1 MNKLMEAYGHVKNF
15 LSEVSAELRKC
26 SWPTRDELMESTVVV
41 IISVVLLGV
50 YVGLSDLVSS
60 GVLNLVI
67 R

>member
-1 MNKLMEAYGHVKNF
+1 MNKLMEAYGHLKNF
-15 LSEVSAELRKC
+15 MGEVHAELRKC

-60 GVLNLVI
+60 GVLNVVI